1 MNERNAWMIK
11 MPREGGAGEGTYTID
26 RIWKK
31 SYFAKSLCGWCSCSY
46 CEVSSAFISLTWHLD
61 ELRESTPSYDGTKKS
76 YRPEIIDK

>member
-46 CEVSSAFISLTWHLD
+46 CEV
-61 ELRESTPSYDGTKKS
+61 
-76 YRPEIIDK
+76 